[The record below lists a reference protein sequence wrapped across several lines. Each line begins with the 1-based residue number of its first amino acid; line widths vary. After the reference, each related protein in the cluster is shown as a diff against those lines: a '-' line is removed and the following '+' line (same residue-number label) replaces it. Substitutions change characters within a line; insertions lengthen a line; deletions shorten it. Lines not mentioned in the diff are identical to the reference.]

1 MSCVVDAC
9 REAEDAAAIA
19 RTRYDE
25 AKQQREVAEAKNQ
38 SFKQLEQ
45 QHLSSEW
52 LFLQTC
58 LVGHPPGGNV
68 VHCSQLGAA
77 LSTGGHRCT
86 IHHSHGC
93 CLAI

>member
-1 MSCVVDAC
+1 MRLQQLHRSPSQHSLRFKAQDMSHIINAC
-9 REAEDAAAIA
+9 REAEEAASIA

-52 LFLQTC
+52 VFLQLC
-58 LVGHPPGGNV
+58 IV
-68 VHCSQLGAA
+68 VTVA
-77 LSTGGHRCT
+77 
-86 IHHSHGC
+86 
-93 CLAI
+93 